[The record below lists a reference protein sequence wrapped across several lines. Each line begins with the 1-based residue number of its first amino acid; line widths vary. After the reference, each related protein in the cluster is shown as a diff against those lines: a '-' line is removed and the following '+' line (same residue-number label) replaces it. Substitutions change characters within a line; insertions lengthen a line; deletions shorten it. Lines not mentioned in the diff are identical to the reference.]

1 MQFRYLMRDFMF
13 CAVWRVFDIN
23 YLFFFQIS
31 NVLSIY
37 FSFDI
42 KLKLI
47 ATTAFICF
55 HTVSFTTSISPDIY
69 VGATD
74 LQIGF
79 GDDCHLFWK
88 GEKGYRKNAEFRCG
102 TSKGDPMWIKK
113 SGHRYAIG
121 AGNCPLYWAWNRK
134 KSIKNGEFRCGRPI
148 KDLFYIK
155 PRPNG
160 LWAIGFRNYP
170 LYWKGQKGNIKNA
183 EFRCGRDISD
193 VFWIKGA
200 GCKPTNVQILDTA
213 DDAKFDGEELIG
225 VTTAASCSGGEHT
238 LILQQSKGLT
248 EEFTLGT
255 TKSTEVNW
263 QVSASVTVEASAKL
277 FGIGGSVSAT
287 VGFASGGATT
297 WRSSREKTT
306 GSTSTTGSGV
316 EISYK
321 TPGAAMVVGFA
332 KRYVFDNSRVPAK
345 VTITCKGGHSFTYS
359 TSFSLKT
366 KTYSQTFYK
375 HYLGE
380 FLPGQCTHSRANCV
394 YNWRFSSY
402 KSVMDARHKF
412 NQCFPAGIGKLTK
425 K

>member
-1 MQFRYLMRDFMF
+1 MQFCDLMRDFMF

-31 NVLSIY
+31 NVLFIY
-37 FSFDI
+37 FIFDI
-42 KLKLI
+42 KMKLI
-47 ATTAFICF
+47 AIIAFICLY
-55 HTVSFTTSISPDIY
+55 TVSYTTSISSDIY
-69 VGATD
+69 VGATG

-79 GDDCHLFWK
+79 GDNCHLFWR
-88 GEKGYRKNAEFRCG
+88 GDDGYKKNAEFRCG

-113 SGHRYAIG
+113 RGHLYVIG
-121 AGNCPLYWAWNRK
+121 SGNCPLYWNGDEGNV
-134 KSIKNGEFRCGRPI
+134 KNGQFRCGKPI
-148 KDLFYIK
+148 SDLFYIK

-160 LWAIGFRNYP
+160 LWAIGFDKCP
-170 LYWKGQKGNIKNA
+170 LYWRGDKGNVKNA
-183 EFRCGRDISD
+183 EFRCGKDISD
-193 VFWIKGA
+193 EFWIKGA
-200 GCKPTNVQILDTA
+200 GCKPTKVQTLDTA
-213 DDAKFDGEELIG
+213 DDAKFDGFIG

-248 EEFTLGT
+248 EELTFGT

-277 FGIGGSVSAT
+277 FGTGGSVSAT
-287 VGFASGGATT
+287 VGASAGGAMT
-297 WRSSREKTT
+297 WGSSREKTT

-345 VTITCKGGHSFTYS
+345 VTITRKGGHSFTYYT

-375 HYLGE
+375 H
-380 FLPGQCTHSRANCV
+380 
-394 YNWRFSSY
+394 
-402 KSVMDARHKF
+402 
-412 NQCFPAGIGKLTK
+412 
-425 K
+425 